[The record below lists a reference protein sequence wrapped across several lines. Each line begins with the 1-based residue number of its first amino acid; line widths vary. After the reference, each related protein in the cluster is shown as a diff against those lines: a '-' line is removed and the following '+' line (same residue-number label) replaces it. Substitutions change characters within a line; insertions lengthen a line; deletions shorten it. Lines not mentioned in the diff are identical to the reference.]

1 METNRLQKLIQ
12 KYINGECTPD
22 EIAAVHEWYDSFEGE
37 QNPMDLLSTDQQL
50 QLKKRLIS
58 RIRTNIISLDKES
71 GTLAHKKFLSP
82 ALIYSLSGIAATV
95 LLVIGIV
102 FFKYDFSHPPTTT
115 NIVVVNMTK
124 SIQKISLED
133 GSIVWLNPGSR
144 IEYPKKFKAAQ
155 RNVQM
160 KGEAFFEVTHNKN
173 RPFTIYSDNLVTRVW
188 GTSFR
193 IRAYENDP
201 AEVSVVT
208 GKVSVRL
215 QQQEGSEVMLLPNQ
229 KATYLKKTNLLK
241 KEAEQKTSVMRIWKK
256 TTLSFDNAP
265 IKDVIKALNTT
276 FGVHISSTD
285 EKLLNYA
292 LKADFTDQSLPSI
305 LEMLE
310 KSLDLQYEINDK
322 EIILT
327 KLTGNN

>member
-12 KYINGECTPD
+12 RYINGECTPD
-22 EIAAVHEWYDSFEGE
+22 EITAVHEWYDSFERE
-37 QNPMDLLSTDQQL
+37 QNPMDLLSTEQQL

-58 RIRTNIISLDKES
+58 RIRTNITSLDKTE
-71 GTLAHKKFLSP
+71 GTPVDKRFLSP

-95 LLVIGIV
+95 LLVMGII
-102 FFKYDFSHPPTTT
+102 FFKYDFSHPPATT
-115 NIVVVNMTK
+115 NMVVVNMTK
-124 SIQKISLED
+124 SIQKVALED

-144 IEYPKKFKAAQ
+144 IKYPKKFKGAQ

-160 KGEAFFEVTHNKN
+160 EGEAFFEVTHDKS

-193 IRAYENDP
+193 IRAYENNP

-215 QQQEGSEVMLLPNQ
+215 QQQEGSEIMLLPNQ
-229 KATYLKKTNLLK
+229 KVTYLKKANVLK
-241 KEAEQKTSVMRIWKK
+241 KETEQKTSVMRIWKK
-256 TTLSFDNAP
+256 ATLSFDNEP
-265 IKDVIKALNTT
+265 IKEVIKALNIT
-276 FGVHISSTD
+276 FGVHISSPD

-322 EIILT
+322 EIILK
-327 KLTGNN
+327 KLTINN